1 MAYYD
6 ENGRITIDESA
17 AQADI
22 KRIETAIA
30 SLNNSKKAIN
40 NLIQQATSEQ
50 GQTSTAVIEKA
61 TEMRN
66 QIDAM
71 IARLS
76 ETASFISRT
85 VAHYQ
90 WVDQKIKEAINA
102 SHSVASSAATTAS
115 QPVTMQKHNNSDILS
130 GLGKTAKSFL
140 DELKKNGGKK

>member
-6 ENGRITIDESA
+6 ENGRITIDEVA

-22 KRIETAIA
+22 RRIETAIA

-50 GQTSTAVIEKA
+50 GQTSSAIIEKA

-66 QIDAM
+66 QIDAV
-71 IARLS
+71 ISRLS

-85 VAHYQ
+85 VTHYQ

-102 SHSVASSAATTAS
+102 SQAATTVTT
-115 QPVTMQKHNNSDILS
+115 QPTTTEGGLKLGVAKKFFDDI
-130 GLGKTAKSFL
+130 
-140 DELKKNGGKK
+140 KNGGKK

>member
-6 ENGRITIDESA
+6 ENGRIIIDEVA

-22 KRIETAIA
+22 RRIETAIA

-50 GQTSTAVIEKA
+50 GQTSSTIIEKA

-102 SHSVASSAATTAS
+102 SQATAVATKPTT
-115 QPVTMQKHNNSDILS
+115 TENNSMNGFDI
-130 GLGKTAKSFL
+130 GTVAKRFI
-140 DELKKNGGKK
+140 DDLKKNGGKK